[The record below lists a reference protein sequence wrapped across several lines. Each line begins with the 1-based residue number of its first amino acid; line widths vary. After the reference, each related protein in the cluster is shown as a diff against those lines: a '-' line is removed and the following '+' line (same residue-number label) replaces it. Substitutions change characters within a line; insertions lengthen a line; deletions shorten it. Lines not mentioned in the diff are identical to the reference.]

1 MKMNCVFFSD
11 GIQREM
17 VREVG
22 GGGVERGRGIYKCA
36 TNVLEMKIT
45 WDLNWCKSRRKFCQ
59 KVSVGLTVRKR
70 PNNLS
75 VRRKN

>member
-11 GIQREM
+11 GVQREM
-17 VREVG
+17 VREVGG

-45 WDLNWCKSRRKFCQ
+45 
-59 KVSVGLTVRKR
+59 
-70 PNNLS
+70 
-75 VRRKN
+75 

>member
-11 GIQREM
+11 GVQREM

-45 WDLNWCKSRRKFCQ
+45 MGFELVQKSPKAM
-59 KVSVGLTVRKR
+59 SEGLSGVNR
-70 PNNLS
+70 
-75 VRRKN
+75 

>member
-11 GIQREM
+11 GVQREM

-22 GGGVERGRGIYKCA
+22 EGGVERGRGIYKCA

-45 WDLNWCKSRRKFCQ
+45 
-59 KVSVGLTVRKR
+59 
-70 PNNLS
+70 
-75 VRRKN
+75 